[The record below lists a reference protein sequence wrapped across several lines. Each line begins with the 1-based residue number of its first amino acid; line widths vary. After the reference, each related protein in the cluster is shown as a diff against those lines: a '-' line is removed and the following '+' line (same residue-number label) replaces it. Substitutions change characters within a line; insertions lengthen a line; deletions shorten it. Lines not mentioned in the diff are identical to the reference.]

1 MPAANEKSFFNH
13 ILAKD
18 VMAAKA
24 ALKEEFKIKD
34 DKSWGRYMAA
44 RGMVSMLDNKN
55 IDDGIFDDKEKM
67 MRLKKR
73 MTERISSIWC
83 DEFDKGYF
91 DTWIGFINYHR
102 RQEPEQESELLE
114 TNTKE
119 GINQNPDE
127 QNEHNEAP

>member
-1 MPAANEKSFFNH
+1 MPAADEKSFFNH
-13 ILAKD
+13 ILVKD

-24 ALKEEFKIKD
+24 TLKEEFKVKD

-44 RGMVSMLDNKN
+44 RGMIGMLDNKN
-55 IDDGIFDDKEKM
+55 IDDGIFEDKEKM

-91 DTWIGFINYHR
+91 DTWIGFINYYR
-102 RQEPEQESELLE
+102 RQEQEQEPELLE
-114 TNTKE
+114 AAGKE

-127 QNEHNEAP
+127 QNEHNETP